1 MLKSN
6 KAFNIFFWL
15 YIITTITIQSRFL
28 ILSPPQILITTF
40 QLLLLC
46 TLIYIMRN
54 NWKNKH
60 WKALDLYLIWVIIS
74 TVRGYIIQ
82 ENYWEA
88 KNLLNN
94 FLSLSVPLV
103 YFVFAYNPIALK
115 RFLQQW
121 KKYII
126 PISLLIFI
134 ASSYSTIWGRI
145 FSPISIFLLLSIYF
159 SRKKRLFLICI
170 SIIIILSDIAARSLF
185 IKYGVPIFIIL
196 FMVHKLHLHLI
207 MTKLTHAI
215 CFALPLILL
224 MLGISGKF
232 NIFKLQDYMST
243 KLSYTSSYGTEES
256 VLDDTRTLIYE
267 EQIISALNNKYLIY
281 GRTPAR
287 GYDSK
292 WGESSLDELYN
303 SQNAKGDKGKKLKAE
318 RYRCEVGILNI
329 FNWMGMVGVILYS
342 LLFFQASWLAI
353 YKSNN
358 TFIKITGIYI
368 ATRWTFSW
376 IEDNIAM
383 DANQIILWLC
393 ITICYSYSF
402 RRMTNQQIYQWA
414 YSIFKDNG
422 KINRKLHVAQ

>member
-1 MLKSN
+1 
-6 KAFNIFFWL
+6 
-15 YIITTITIQSRFL
+15 
-28 ILSPPQILITTF
+28 
-40 QLLLLC
+40 
-46 TLIYIMRN
+46 MRR

-60 WKALDLYLIWVIIS
+60 WKVLDLYLIWVIIS
-74 TVRGYIIQ
+74 TIRGYIIQ

-88 KNLLNN
+88 KNLINN

-103 YFVFAYNPIALK
+103 YFVFAYNPIVLK

-126 PISLLIFI
+126 SISLLIFI

-159 SRKKRLFLICI
+159 PQKKQIILIGI
-170 SIIIILSDIAARSLF
+170 STIIILSDVAARSLF

-207 MTKLTHAI
+207 MAKLMHAI

-256 VLDDTRTLIYE
+256 VLDDTRTLIFE

-292 WGESSLDELYN
+292 WGELSLDELYN
-303 SQNAKGDKGKKLKAE
+303 SQNTKGEKGKKLKAE

-329 FNWMGMVGVILYS
+329 FNWMGIIGVILYS

-368 ATRWTFSW
+368 ATRWAFSW
-376 IEDNIAM
+376 VEDNIAM
-383 DANQIILWLC
+383 DANQLILWLC

-402 RRMTNQQIYQWA
+402 RRMTNHQIYQWA
-414 YSIFKDNG
+414 YSIFTNNG
-422 KINRKLHVAQ
+422 KNNKRLQVTQ